1 MDFVVASLGLLLLAF
16 LVLYL
21 LLSLSVRLDLYL
33 IKKRLA
39 HVDNQVKRG
48 DGDEKERHLIND

>member
-33 IKKRLA
+33 IKKRLD
-39 HVDNQVKRG
+39 HVDDSETR
-48 DGDEKERHLIND
+48 